1 MLTNGVFL
9 SDRYE
14 IIGKV
19 GSGGMSNVYKA
30 KCHKLNRFV
39 AIKVL
44 KQEFS
49 NDKGFVAKFSVEA
62 QSAAGLTHP
71 NIVNVYDVGEDNGL
85 YYIVMEL
92 IEGITLKNYIE
103 KKDRLEVKEAVSIT
117 IQILQGIQVAHNHH
131 IIHRDIKPQN
141 IIISK
146 EGKVKVTD
154 FGIAR
159 VSTNQTISSN
169 AMGSVHYISPEQARG
184 GYSDERSDIYSL
196 GISLY
201 EMVTGT
207 LPFQGD
213 TAVAVALQH
222 IQGEIPSPREI
233 VPSLPI
239 SIEKIIYK
247 CTQKKPERR
256 YLKASDLLV
265 DLKKSLVT
273 PDVDFVELMPLNT
286 TAPTVMLSNE
296 DVSIIKKEARVNLN
310 KDVTEGENLD
320 EELNP
325 KIEKIMTILG
335 VVAAL
340 LIVSLLVFIVAKMVG
355 ILKEPGSD
363 KETPTTVISEE
374 LTSEGNVTD
383 TEVPYLEGLSVEDAL
398 IELNKA
404 SLGIEREYE
413 VSNVVEKGYII
424 SQEYKPEDMIPR
436 NTQVKVVISTGPDK
450 FQMIDIVGMSE
461 EEGVLALESH
471 GLKVGAPEYLYS
483 DEVEQGRVIS
493 SSPSTGTMVQKDDI
507 IVLNISRGSEIKEV
521 LVPNLKNKNEEEAR
535 VELEVNGL
543 VAGQVSQVFSSEV
556 ALGLVISQS
565 YEEGTTIKQGE
576 VVDFV
581 ISKGPEGY
589 VGSVTI
595 SKTQIR
601 EYLTN
606 DEKYFKIPVIPGPG
620 SPEAVEY
627 SDAVIRLDLQ
637 QNTTDGRIITKT
649 IDTIPV
655 TTGSFPLTKS
665 HIIGEPGI
673 AEGIV
678 KVYITIGNVEYSCGD
693 NLIDFKQ
700 VVN

>member
-1 MLTNGVFL
+1 MLASGVFL

-14 IIGKV
+14 ILEKV
-19 GSGGMSNVYKA
+19 GSGGMSDVYKA

-44 KQEFS
+44 KHEFS
-49 NDKGFVAKFSVEA
+49 SDKSFVSKFSVEA
-62 QSAAGLTHP
+62 QSAAGLSHP
-71 NIVNVYDVGEDNGL
+71 NIVNIYDVGEDDGR

-92 IEGITLKNYIE
+92 VEGITLKNYIE
-103 KKDRLEVKEAVSIT
+103 KKGRLEVKEAVSIT
-117 IQILQGIQVAHNHH
+117 IQILQGIQAAHNHH

-222 IQGEIPSPREI
+222 IQGEISSPKEI
-233 VPSLPI
+233 VANLPI

-256 YLKASDLLV
+256 YLKASDLLI

-273 PDVDFVELMPLNT
+273 PNEDFVQLLPLNT

-296 DVSIIKKEARVNLN
+296 DVSIIKKEARANLN
-310 KDVTEGENLD
+310 KDKAED
-320 EELNP
+320 EDPEEDINP
-325 KIEKIMTILG
+325 KVEKVMTILG
-335 VVAAL
+335 VVAAV
-340 LIVSLLVFIVAKMVG
+340 LIVGLLVFIVAKMVG
-355 ILKEPGSD
+355 ILKEPGSNV
-363 KETPTTVISEE
+363 ETQTTISTEE
-374 LTSEGNVTD
+374 TTIGNSVTD
-383 TEVPYLEGLSVEDAL
+383 TKVPDLSGLTVEDAL

-404 SLGIEREYE
+404 SLGIERVYE
-413 VSNVVEKGYII
+413 SSNDVEKGYII
-424 SQEYKPEDMIPR
+424 SQEYEEGDMIPR

-450 FQMIDIVGMSE
+450 FQMIEVVGMSE
-461 EEGVLALESH
+461 EEAILALEGY
-471 GLKVGAPEYLYS
+471 GLKVGAPEYVYH
-483 DEVEQGRVIS
+483 DEVAQGHAIS
-493 SSPSTGTMVQKDDI
+493 SSPAVGTMVQKNDI
-507 IVLNISRGSEIKEV
+507 ITLNISRGREIKEV
-521 LVPNLKNKNEEEAR
+521 LVPDLKGKTEAEAR
-535 VELEVNGL
+535 TELEVNGL
-543 VAGQVSQVFSSEV
+543 VAGQVSQVFSNEV
-556 ALGLVISQS
+556 GAGLVISQS
-565 YEEGTTIKQGE
+565 YVDGTTIKQGE

-589 VGSVTI
+589 LGSVTI
-595 SKTQIR
+595 DKAQIR
-601 EYLTN
+601 EFLTY
-606 DEKYFKIPVIPGPG
+606 DEKYFKTPVIPGPG
-620 SPEAVEY
+620 APEAVEY
-627 SDAVIRLDLQ
+627 SDAVLKLDLVQ
-637 QNTTDGRIITKT
+637 TTADGRTITKT
-649 IDTIPV
+649 IDNIPV
-655 TTGSFPLTKS
+655 TTSSFPLTKS
-665 HIIGEPGI
+665 GIQGEPGI
-673 AEGIV
+673 MEGIV
-678 KVYITIGNVEYSCGD
+678 KVYITIGNVEYSAGN
-693 NLIDFKQ
+693 NLIDFQQ

>member
-1 MLTNGVFL
+1 MLANGVFL

-14 IIGKV
+14 ILEKV
-19 GSGGMSNVYKA
+19 GSGGMSDVYKA

-49 NDKGFVAKFSVEA
+49 SDKSFVSKFSVEA
-62 QSAAGLTHP
+62 QSAAGLAHP
-71 NIVNVYDVGEDNGL
+71 NIVNIYDVGEDNGR

-92 IEGITLKNYIE
+92 VEGITLKSYIE
-103 KKDRLEVKEAVSIT
+103 KKGRLEVKEAVSIA
-117 IQILQGIQVAHNHH
+117 IQILQGIQAAHNHH

-222 IQGEIPSPREI
+222 IQGEISSPKEI
-233 VPSLPI
+233 VPNLPI

-256 YLKASDLLV
+256 YLKASDLLI

-273 PDVDFVELMPLNT
+273 PNEDFVELIPLNT

-296 DVSIIKKEARVNLN
+296 DVSIIKKEARVNLK
-310 KDVTEGENLD
+310 KDVAEDEDLD
-320 EELNP
+320 EDLNP
-325 KIEKIMTILG
+325 KVEKIMTVLG
-335 VVAAL
+335 VVAAI

-355 ILKEPGSD
+355 ILKEPGS
-363 KETPTTVISEE
+363 KGETQTTISTEE
-374 LTSEGNVTD
+374 VTSEGNVTD
-383 TEVPYLEGLSVEDAL
+383 TKVPDLIGLTVEDAL

-404 SLGIEREYE
+404 SLGIERVYE
-413 VSNVVEKGYII
+413 SSSDVEKGYII
-424 SQEYKPEDMIPR
+424 SQEYDAGEMIPR

-450 FQMIDIVGMSE
+450 FQMTDVVGMSE
-461 EEGVLALESH
+461 EEAVLALEGY
-471 GLKVGAPEYLYS
+471 GLKAGAPEYVYS
-483 DEVEQGRVIS
+483 DEVAQGHVIS
-493 SSPSTGTMVQKDDI
+493 SSPVAGTMVQKDDVI
-507 IVLNISRGSEIKEV
+507 TLNISRGPEVKDV
-521 LVPNLKNKNEEEAR
+521 LVPNLKNKTEAEAR
-535 VELEVNGL
+535 TELEVSGL
-543 VAGQVSQVFSSEV
+543 LAGQVSSVYSNEV
-556 ALGLVISQS
+556 AAGLVISQS

-576 VVDFV
+576 IVDFV

-589 VGSVTI
+589 TGSVTI
-595 SKTQIR
+595 TKTQIR

-606 DEKYFKIPVIPGPG
+606 DERYFKTPVVPGPNA
-620 SPEAVEY
+620 PEVIEY
-627 SDAVIRLDLQ
+627 SDAVLRLDLVQ
-637 QNTTDGRIITKT
+637 TSQDGRTITRT
-649 IDTIPV
+649 LDTIPV
-655 TTGSFPLTKS
+655 TTSSFPLTKS
-665 HIIGEPGI
+665 GIVGEPGI
-673 AEGIV
+673 LDGIV

-693 NLIDFKQ
+693 NLIDFQ
-700 VVN
+700 

>member
-1 MLTNGVFL
+1 MLANGVFL

-14 IIGKV
+14 ILEKV
-19 GSGGMSNVYKA
+19 GSGGMADVYKA

-49 NDKGFVAKFSVEA
+49 SDKNFVSKFSVEA
-62 QSAAGLTHP
+62 QSAAGLAHP
-71 NIVNVYDVGEDNGL
+71 NIVNIYDVGEDNGR

-92 IEGITLKNYIE
+92 VEGITLKNYIE
-103 KKDRLEVKEAVSIT
+103 KKGRLEVKEAVSIA
-117 IQILQGIQVAHNHH
+117 IQILQGIQAAHNHH

-169 AMGSVHYISPEQARG
+169 AIGSVHYISPEQARG

-201 EMVTGT
+201 EMITGT

-222 IQGEIPSPREI
+222 IQGEIPSPKDM
-233 VPSLPI
+233 VPNLPI

-256 YLKASDLLV
+256 YLKASDLLI

-273 PDVDFVELMPLNT
+273 PNEDFVELIPLNT

-296 DVSIIKKEARVNLN
+296 DVSIIKKEARVNLK
-310 KDVTEGENLD
+310 KDTVED
-320 EELNP
+320 EDLEEDLNP
-325 KIEKIMTILG
+325 KVEKIMTILG
-335 VVAAL
+335 VVAAI

-355 ILKEPGSD
+355 ILREPGSNI
-363 KETPTTVISEE
+363 ETPTTISTEE
-374 LTSEGNVTD
+374 TTLEGNVTD
-383 TEVPYLEGLSVEDAL
+383 TKMPDLEGLTVEDAL

-404 SLGIEREYE
+404 SLGIERVYE
-413 VSNVVEKGYII
+413 SSNDVEKGYII
-424 SQEYKPEDMIPR
+424 SQEYDAGEMIPR

-450 FQMIDIVGMSE
+450 FQMTDLVGMLE
-461 EEGVLALESH
+461 EEAILALEGY
-471 GLKVGAPEYLYS
+471 GLKAGAPEYVYS
-483 DEVEQGRVIS
+483 DEVAQGHVIS
-493 SSPSTGTMVQKDDI
+493 SSPVAGTMVQKDDVI
-507 IVLNISRGSEIKEV
+507 TLNISRGPEVKDV
-521 LVPNLKNKNEEEAR
+521 LVPNLKNKTEAEAR
-535 VELEVNGL
+535 TELEVNGL
-543 VAGQVSQVFSSEV
+543 VAGQVSSAFSNEV
-556 ALGLVISQS
+556 AAGLVISQS

-581 ISKGPEGY
+581 VSKGPEGY
-589 VGSVTI
+589 TGFVTI
-595 SKTQIR
+595 TKAQIR

-606 DEKYFKIPVIPGPG
+606 DERNFKTPVIPGPN
-620 SPEAVEY
+620 SPEPIEY
-627 SDAVIRLDLQ
+627 SEAVLRLDLVQ
-637 QNTTDGRIITKT
+637 TLQDGSIITRT
-649 IDTIPV
+649 IDTRPV
-655 TTGSFPLTKS
+655 TTSSFPLTKS
-665 HIIGEPGI
+665 GIVGEPGI
-673 AEGIV
+673 IEGIV

-693 NLIDFKQ
+693 NLIDFQ
-700 VVN
+700 

>member
-1 MLTNGVFL
+1 MLANGVFL

-14 IIGKV
+14 ILEKV
-19 GSGGMSNVYKA
+19 GSGGMADVYKA

-49 NDKGFVAKFSVEA
+49 SDKNFVSKFSVEA
-62 QSAAGLTHP
+62 QSAAGLAHP
-71 NIVNVYDVGEDNGL
+71 NIVNIYDVGEDNGR

-92 IEGITLKNYIE
+92 VEGITLKNYIE
-103 KKDRLEVKEAVSIT
+103 KKGRLEVKEAVSIA
-117 IQILQGIQVAHNHH
+117 IQILQGIQAAHNHH

-169 AMGSVHYISPEQARG
+169 AIGSVHYISPEQARG

-201 EMVTGT
+201 EMITGT

-222 IQGEIPSPREI
+222 IQGEIPSPKDM
-233 VPSLPI
+233 VPNLPI

-256 YLKASDLLV
+256 YLKASDLLI

-273 PDVDFVELMPLNT
+273 PNEDFVELIPLNT

-296 DVSIIKKEARVNLN
+296 DVSIIKKEARVNLK
-310 KDVTEGENLD
+310 KDTVED
-320 EELNP
+320 EDLEEDLNP
-325 KIEKIMTILG
+325 KVEKIMTILG
-335 VVAAL
+335 VVAAI

-355 ILKEPGSD
+355 ILKEPGSNI
-363 KETPTTVISEE
+363 ETPTTISTEE
-374 LTSEGNVTD
+374 TTLEGNVTD
-383 TEVPYLEGLSVEDAL
+383 TKMPDLEGLTVEDAL

-404 SLGIEREYE
+404 SLGIERVYE
-413 VSNVVEKGYII
+413 SSNDVEKGYII
-424 SQEYKPEDMIPR
+424 SQEYDAGEMIPR

-450 FQMIDIVGMSE
+450 FQMTDLVGMLE
-461 EEGVLALESH
+461 EEAILALEGY
-471 GLKVGAPEYLYS
+471 GLKAGAPEYVYS
-483 DEVEQGRVIS
+483 DEVAQGHVIS
-493 SSPSTGTMVQKDDI
+493 SSPVAGTMVQKDDVI
-507 IVLNISRGSEIKEV
+507 TLNISRGPEVKDV
-521 LVPNLKNKNEEEAR
+521 LVPNLKNKTEAEAR
-535 VELEVNGL
+535 TELEVNGL
-543 VAGQVSQVFSSEV
+543 VAGQVSSAFSNEV
-556 ALGLVISQS
+556 ATGLVISQS

-581 ISKGPEGY
+581 VSKGPEGY
-589 VGSVTI
+589 TGSVTI
-595 SKTQIR
+595 TKAQIR

-606 DEKYFKIPVIPGPG
+606 DERNFKTPVIPGPN
-620 SPEAVEY
+620 SPEPIEY
-627 SDAVIRLDLQ
+627 SEAVLRLDLVQ
-637 QNTTDGRIITKT
+637 TLQDGSIITRT
-649 IDTIPV
+649 IDTRPV
-655 TTGSFPLTKS
+655 TTSSFPLTKS
-665 HIIGEPGI
+665 GIVGEPGI
-673 AEGIV
+673 IEGIV

-693 NLIDFKQ
+693 NLIDFQ
-700 VVN
+700 